1 MLIYC
6 CQFDIQWENK
16 EANFAKVR
24 ALLSAQPLVQDSLV
38 LLPELFATG
47 FSMNVPQ
54 IAEGDDSITEKFLS
68 ETARKHRIFLL
79 GGLVAKGKD
88 GKGRNECAYF
98 SPDGQLLTRYC
109 KLQPFTL
116 GGESDNYVAGGRV
129 VLTHWG
135 DFSVA
140 PFICYDL
147 RFPEVF
153 RAAMRRGAN
162 LFTVIA
168 NWPVARIEHWVT
180 LLRARA
186 IENQAYVAGVNRCGA
201 DPKLAYTGRS
211 VIVDPGGEIIADAQ
225 DGEHLIS
232 ADVSVDIV
240 NNYRRDLP
248 FLKDVRGDYEKLVV

>member
-1 MLIYC
+1 MKVYC

-16 EANFAKVR
+16 DANFAKVR
-24 ALLSAQPLVQDSLV
+24 TLLSSETLVPESLV

-54 IAEGDDSITEKFLS
+54 IAEGNDSKTEKFLS
-68 ETARKHRIFLL
+68 ELARKHRVFLL
-79 GGLVAKGKD
+79 GGMVAKGKGD
-88 GKGRNECAYF
+88 RGRNEAAFF
-98 SPDGQLLTRYC
+98 SPEGQLITRYC

-116 GGESDNYVAGGRV
+116 GGESDNYTAGGQL
-129 VLTHWG
+129 VLTHWN

-147 RFPEVF
+147 RFPEIF

-186 IENQAYVAGVNRCGA
+186 IENQAYVAGVNRCGT
-201 DPKLAYTGRS
+201 DPTLTYTGRS
-211 VIVDPGGEIIADAQ
+211 LIVDPGGEILADAE
-225 DGEHLIS
+225 DGERLIS
-232 ADVSVDIV
+232 ADINVDIV

-248 FLKDVRGDYEKLVV
+248 FLKDIRDDYEKLVI